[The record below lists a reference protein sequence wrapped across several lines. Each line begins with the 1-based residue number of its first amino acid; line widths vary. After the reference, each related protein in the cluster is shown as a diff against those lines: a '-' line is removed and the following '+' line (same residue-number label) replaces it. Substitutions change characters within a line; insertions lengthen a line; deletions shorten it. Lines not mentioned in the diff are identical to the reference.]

1 MGVRLQT
8 AVPLFDRGKA
18 VGAQSVSGDM
28 KLWSVVAFFAAVG
41 LVGTACSV
49 DPSSPRSSSEGA
61 TTPSGEQPSG
71 AVAATTTP
79 LPGPAAVEEPA
90 RPPDVDLSVHSVP
103 LDQVYFDTFDGG
115 SVPLSESTP
124 ELRER
129 LLDVI
134 PPIDRPVYG
143 DVSAGDWLAPTDPVL
158 GYVAGGQAYAYPFKI
173 LNFHEIVNDELDG
186 LPVLISYCPL
196 CRSAIVYDRRVGG
209 DVLSFGNTSAL
220 YESDL
225 VMVDRSTGSYW
236 WQVAGTAIVGPLTGA
251 RLELLPSAVATWAD
265 WASQY
270 PETLVLT
277 RDTVYTRPYE
287 RDAFAGYAEIID
299 SGRFAFPVGEAA
311 GDTRLQPSAL
321 VVGVV
326 LAEVARAYP
335 VDNLNDPINDEVGGE
350 PIAVFPTEGG
360 ATVFSAV
367 VSGETLQVQR
377 RGPDFVDAETG
388 SVWTIAGVAVSGP
401 YEGTALRPIPSRTT
415 FWFAFVGAFPDV
427 QVHTG

>member
-1 MGVRLQT
+1 M
-8 AVPLFDRGKA
+8 D
-18 VGAQSVSGDM
+18 
-28 KLWSVVAFFAAVG
+28 
-41 LVGTACSV
+41 
-49 DPSSPRSSSEGA
+49 
-61 TTPSGEQPSG
+61 TTNSIPES
-71 AVAATTTP
+71 
-79 LPGPAAVEEPA
+79 AVEETA
-90 RPPDVDLSVHSVP
+90 RPPDIDVRLHSVP
-103 LDQVYFDTFDGG
+103 LNEVYFDTFDGG
-115 SVPLSESTP
+115 SVPLSDSTP

-134 PPIDRPVYG
+134 PPIDRPIYE
-143 DVSAGDWLAPTDPVL
+143 DLSAGDWLDPSDLVL

-196 CRSAIVYDRRVGG
+196 CRSAIVYDRRVGP

-251 RLELLPSAVATWAD
+251 RLDPLPSTVATWAD

-277 RDTVYTRPYE
+277 RDTGYTRPYE
-287 RDAFAGYAEIID
+287 RDAFADYGEILD

-311 GDTRLQPSAL
+311 RDARLPPSAL

-326 LAEVARAYP
+326 LAEGARAYP
-335 VDNLNDPINDEVGGE
+335 VDNMTDPINDSIGGE
-350 PIAVFPTEGG
+350 SIVILPTDGG

-367 VSGETLQVQR
+367 VNGETLEFQS
-377 RGPDFVDAETG
+377 RGADLVDAGTG
-388 SVWTIAGVAVSGP
+388 SIWTHSGVAVSGA
-401 YEGTALRPIPSRTT
+401 YEGTALQPIPSRTT

-427 QVHTG
+427 QIHTG

>member
-1 MGVRLQT
+1 
-8 AVPLFDRGKA
+8 
-18 VGAQSVSGDM
+18 M
-28 KLWSVVAFFAAVG
+28 KLWRVVAFFAAVG
-41 LVGTACSV
+41 LAVTACAV
-49 DPSSPRSSSEGA
+49 DPSSPESSSEGP
-61 TTPSGEQPSG
+61 TTPSGVEQSG
-71 AVAATTTP
+71 APADQTTS
-79 LPGPAAVEEPA
+79 LPETAAVEGPA

-115 SVPLSESTP
+115 SVPLSDSTP

-143 DVSAGDWLAPTDPVL
+143 DVGAGDWLAPTDPVL
-158 GYVAGGQAYAYPFKI
+158 GYVADGQAYAYPFKI

-277 RDTVYTRPYE
+277 RDTGYSRPYE

-335 VDNLNDPINDEVGGE
+335 VDNLTDPINDEVGGE
-350 PIAVFPTEGG
+350 PIVVFPTDGG

-367 VSGETLQVQR
+367 VSGETLLFQR
-377 RGPDFVDAETG
+377 RGADFV
-388 SVWTIAGVAVSGP
+388 V
-401 YEGTALRPIPSRTT
+401 
-415 FWFAFVGAFPDV
+415 
-427 QVHTG
+427 